1 MPHGRFRRVHDAATA
16 ATASG
21 RCRRWRGWWPGS
33 TRLGDILSAAFE
45 IYKANAFGLLMI
57 VAIVVV
63 PLTFISAFLGGVVF
77 APETHTETIFGQ
89 TVEVSTRSATV
100 GIFAALIGV
109 VIAVI
114 ISAVLQA
121 ALIRGAAQASIGD
134 AVDIEASYKWGF
146 ARFGSVLLISIL
158 VGLAVLGGLIL
169 FIIPGLILIVMFA
182 VAIPALVVENRKG
195 TEAMGRSWN
204 LVKGHFWH
212 VVVVILVAAIIAGVV
227 SGIINGIGTAISDNW
242 FVTWVFQAI
251 GQIIVAPFSAL
262 VAVLLYVDLRARS
275 EALTADDSVGNWQ
288 RTPRD
293 LRAYPHDEGRPA
305 GRPSHEEVNR
315 EWPPS
320 HRLHRRRTRAARAVT
335 PCPSLPSPLG
345 SIIGR
350 AFSTLG
356 EHWKPLLG
364 ISAVFTAISFVA
376 GLLIGLAAGDT
387 ADPDTRATIVVLV
400 GTGLYFIVWMAMTGA
415 LTRLVASEVAGAPS
429 GVAER
434 ASNTASAIWDRS
446 SS

>member
-1 MPHGRFRRVHDAATA
+1 MDD
-16 ATASG
+16 SG
-21 RCRRWRGWWPGS
+21 GFTTPPPPPPPSGAGGGAGGGLAPRG
-33 TRLGDILSAAFE
+33 LGDILSAAFE
-45 IYKANAFGLLMI
+45 IYKANASGLLMI

-77 APETHTETIFGQ
+77 APDTHTETIFGQ

-134 AVDIEASYKWGF
+134 AVDIDASYKWGF

-262 VAVLLYVDLRARS
+262 VAVLLYVDLRART
-275 EALTADDSVGNWQ
+275 EALTADQ
-288 RTPRD
+288 
-293 LRAYPHDEGRPA
+293 LR
-305 GRPSHEEVNR
+305 
-315 EWPPS
+315 
-320 HRLHRRRTRAARAVT
+320 
-335 PCPSLPSPLG
+335 
-345 SIIGR
+345 
-350 AFSTLG
+350 G
-356 EHWKPLLG
+356 E
-364 ISAVFTAISFVA
+364 
-376 GLLIGLAAGDT
+376 LAT
-387 ADPDTRATIVVLV
+387 NPT
-400 GTGLYFIVWMAMTGA
+400 
-415 LTRLVASEVAGAPS
+415 
-429 GVAER
+429 
-434 ASNTASAIWDRS
+434 
-446 SS
+446 